1 MAYHP
6 VCLVTE
12 SVAHYR
18 AVPIHMKAIPSSIRP
33 RSTIL
38 ALRFLSLKMRAAQ
51 ANETMTEL
59 RRTNETTEIMDSG
72 LFSDVKYA
80 KSAMHM
86 NRDISGMLHLHVNGV
101 LSCRR
106 GYHSSPQITAM
117 MII

>member
-1 MAYHP
+1 MN
-6 VCLVTE
+6 
-12 SVAHYR
+12 
-18 AVPIHMKAIPSSIRP
+18 AIPSSIRP

-38 ALRFLSLKMRAAQ
+38 ALRLRSLKMRAAQ

-59 RRTNETTEIMDSG
+59 RRTSDTTEIIDPES
-72 LFSDVKYA
+72 FSDVKYA
-80 KSAMHM
+80 KSAMQM
-86 NRDISGMLHLHVNGV
+86 KMDIKGMLHLHVNGV